1 MMKNDMKTEIRYA
14 CESDREFWFT
24 LDRHLDF
31 AEFQKKVRDKQ
42 AYVLFADGAPVGI
55 LRYQLFWDNTP
66 FCTLLYVKE
75 NVQRRGFG
83 KTLTEHWESE
93 MRSNGYRSVL
103 VSTRADE
110 SAQNF
115 YRFAGYSDCG
125 SLILPDQPTELFLR
139 KSLPGQE

>member
-1 MMKNDMKTEIRYA
+1 MKNDMKTEIRYA

-24 LDRHLDF
+24 FDRHLSF

-42 AYVLFADGAPVGI
+42 AYVLFADGVPVGI

-75 NVQRRGFG
+75 
-83 KTLTEHWESE
+83 HWESE

-110 SAQNF
+110 NAQNF